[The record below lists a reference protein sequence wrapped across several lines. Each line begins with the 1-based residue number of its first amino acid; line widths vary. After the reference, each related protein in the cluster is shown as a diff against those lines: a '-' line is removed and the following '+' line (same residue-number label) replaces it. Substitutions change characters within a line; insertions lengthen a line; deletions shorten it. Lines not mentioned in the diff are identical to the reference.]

1 MTRNLAKRVE
11 QLETR
16 MMPEAEPRKMVIQF
30 VDSNGEI
37 VGTKDLELGGR
48 PPRGNQFWRR
58 GGRR

>member
-16 MMPEAEPRKMVIQF
+16 IMPDAEPRKMVIQF
-30 VDSNGEI
+30 VESNGEI
-37 VGTKDLELGGR
+37 TGTMDMVLG
-48 PPRGNQFWRR
+48 PPARGKQFWRR

>member
-16 MMPEAEPRKMVIQF
+16 IMPDDPEPRKMVIQF
-30 VDSNGEI
+30 VESNGEI
-37 VGTKDLELGGR
+37 TGTMDVVLG
-48 PPRGNQFWRR
+48 PPARGKEFWRR